1 MLNAIHALHPIRPL
15 LCVHPSEDRLGIKKL
30 LRNDENATYAAVFA
44 RKTGRLPWVAGK
56 DQQEKE
62 QRGLYD
68 TRSRQGGRKEG
79 GRRGGGTGEHGDRE
93 GGILRWLRQGRGEVR
108 ETGVEERVR
117 DLEGREEARG
127 ERRGVG

>member
-56 DQQEKE
+56 GQQEKE
-62 QRGLYD
+62 QRGLYI
-68 TRSRQGGRKEG
+68 RGRDKGAEEEG
-79 GRRGGGTGEHGDRE
+79 GRANMVT
-93 GGILRWLRQGRGEVR
+93 VK
-108 ETGVEERVR
+108 
-117 DLEGREEARG
+117 EAF
-127 ERRGVG
+127 